1 MEQALLL
8 EVRDDLLQIK
18 TKEIP
23 WHESENHLKQ
33 ITAALNVDR
42 VDVVEVV
49 PAEMDKHGYTTDIWV
64 DDESLLKSP
73 TPIIQASVG
82 DRTMF
87 LLAGWRFLVLTSKD
101 GVSHGLTEQRIKDI
115 KERFRYKY
123 IGMHGETE

>member
-23 WHESENHLKQ
+23 WHESESHLKQ
-33 ITAALNVDR
+33 ITAALNVEL
-42 VDVVEVV
+42 VDVVS
-49 PAEMDKHGYTTDIWV
+49 AEMDEHVYTTDIWV
-64 DDESLLKSP
+64 DDESLLKPP